1 MRDSADGFHVCL
13 HFKAGESGFA
23 IHLPLPMFVYESI
36 EGHAIFPAGGE
47 VCDVDAGISV
57 KQRGDVTD

>member
-1 MRDSADGFHVCL
+1 MCL

-57 KQRGDVTD
+57 KQQGDVTD